1 VQLNYFC
8 QLDVLCVV
16 GHVIWIINHFT
27 DGMGNALYEIVFGL
41 VFAALIAA
49 FVSAG
54 LIPQTYLLIFFLLNG
69 LATAAFLLFLPL
81 SSFAYLIGWLFG
93 MYMMLQGGIL
103 EIWDIIL
110 YILPPLA
117 VIASKIANLF
127 SS

>member
-1 VQLNYFC
+1 M
-8 QLDVLCVV
+8 
-16 GHVIWIINHFT
+16 IWIINHFT